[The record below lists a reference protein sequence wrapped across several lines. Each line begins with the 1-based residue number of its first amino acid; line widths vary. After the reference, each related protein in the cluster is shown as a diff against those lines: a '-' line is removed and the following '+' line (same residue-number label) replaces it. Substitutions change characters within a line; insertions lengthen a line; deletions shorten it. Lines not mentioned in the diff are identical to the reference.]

1 MDYKQLSYGLKVDT
15 AYLNQ
20 QRSQATSNR
29 ESVLE
34 KIASSYTKMPTIR
47 SGNYNL
53 DKCNCGNC
61 GCLQGNLLLVLSPVG
76 IAATVSAFGPISAM

>member
-1 MDYKQLSYGLKVDT
+1 MDYKQLSYELRVDT
-15 AYLNQ
+15 SYLNQ
-20 QRSQATSNR
+20 QRIQATSDR

-47 SGNYNL
+47 SDKYNL

-61 GCLQGNLLLVLSPVG
+61 GCLQGNLLLVLSPAG
-76 IAATVSAFGPISAM
+76 IAATISAFGPISAM